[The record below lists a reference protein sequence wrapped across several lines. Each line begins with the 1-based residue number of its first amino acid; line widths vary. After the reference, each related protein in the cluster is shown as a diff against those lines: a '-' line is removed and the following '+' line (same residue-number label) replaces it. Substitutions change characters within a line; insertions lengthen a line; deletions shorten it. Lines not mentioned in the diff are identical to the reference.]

1 MLQQISKKQNN
12 QFLLISGI
20 ILLAF
25 NLRPAIT
32 AVGPLVTTIQKEL
45 HINNLEAGLITT
57 IPLIAFA
64 VLSPLVARF
73 SRLWGNEKTL
83 FIALLILTIGIFIR
97 YTANIWVLYTGT
109 LIIGSGIAI
118 MNVLLPS
125 VIKSDFPKKIGLMT
139 SIYTTAMCAMA
150 GLASGLSV
158 PLSDGAGLG
167 WEKTLAAWGFL
178 SIIGVLFWVPQLQIN
193 HKNKI
198 NNTSPQVTKSIW
210 SSRTAWY
217 ISIFMGLQSFV
228 FYCIIAWLPAILLS
242 KEMNSHTAG
251 WMLLFVQ
258 IVGLP
263 ATFFAPIIAGKQ
275 KKMWTTIATIAAM
288 NLIGFAGLSLFHQT
302 GWIITSIT
310 ILGLSSGGSI
320 SLAYMIITTKAND
333 HRQAAE
339 LSGMAQAVGY
349 FLAALGPVLLG
360 FTYDQTSNWLYPI
373 LIIQLANVLLLVSG
387 VKSVLK
393 KAII

>member
-1 MLQQISKKQNN
+1 MFQKITTKQSN

-20 ILLAF
+20 IMLAF

-32 AVGPLVTTIQKEL
+32 AVGPLVTTIQQEL

-125 VIKSDFPKKIGLMT
+125 VIKSDFPHKIGVMT

-150 GLASGLSV
+150 GLASGLSI
-158 PLSDGAGLG
+158 PLAEGAGFG
-167 WEKTLAAWGFL
+167 WEKTLASWGFL
-178 SIIGVLFWVPQLQIN
+178 SIIGLLLWSPQLRAN
-193 HKNKI
+193 KKNKI
-198 NNTSPQVTKSIW
+198 DIPSPEAKQSIW
-210 SSRTAWY
+210 NSRTAWY
-217 ISIFMGLQSFV
+217 ISIFMGLQSFI
-228 FYCIIAWLPAILLS
+228 FYCIVAWLPAILIG
-242 KEMNSHTAG
+242 KEMNEHMAG
-251 WMLLFVQ
+251 WMLLYVQ

-263 ATFFAPIIAGKQ
+263 ATFSAPIIAGKQ

-288 NLIGFAGLSLFHQT
+288 NLIGFAGLNLFHQT

-333 HRQAAE
+333 HQQAAE

-349 FLAALGPVLLG
+349 LLAALGPVLLG

-373 LIIQLANVLLLVSG
+373 LIIQLANVLLLISG